1 MATSLGGVAIADP
14 FDFQAS
20 LEFLASMQ
28 RSANGTVLLDYFSTT
43 PKSKIKLQWRM
54 LTITERNTLY
64 NQITGAIST
73 SRVLALPDGRSF
85 TVLTDVDNPMTE
97 ILVRDA
103 FGYKYNMTAA
113 FVEV

>member
-20 LEFLASMQ
+20 LEFLASLQ

-43 PKSKIKLQWRM
+43 PKSRIKLQWRM
-54 LTITERNTLY
+54 LTQTERNTIY
-64 NQITGAIST
+64 NQITSAISN
-73 SRVLALPDGRSF
+73 SRVLSLPDGRSF
-85 TVLTDVDNPMTE
+85 TVVTDVENPMTE
-97 ILVRDA
+97 LLIRDA
-103 FGYKYNMTAA
+103 FGYKYNLSAG